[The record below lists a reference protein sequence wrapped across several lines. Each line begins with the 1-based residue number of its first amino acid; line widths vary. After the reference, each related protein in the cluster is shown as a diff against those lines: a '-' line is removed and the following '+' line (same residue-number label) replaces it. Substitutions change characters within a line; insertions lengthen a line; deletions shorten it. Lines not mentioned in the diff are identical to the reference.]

1 MFFRK
6 TKLSFSIFLSAADGA
21 FSQLDLCSFLSALK
35 KTNRRPC
42 RRGLCLPGR
51 LRCPRPHHGRGRDG
65 GARAGAQRVSGKW
78 LIVSFFFFFGAVSS
92 LSTLSFLRPPPSL
105 SLSFSFS
112 LSFSLFLFLFLSLFL
127 FLTLFLFPTHAC
139 TLSALL
145 YCMEHLE
152 DSLEDWLGEELSAFG
167 DDDYLL
173 FDCPGQVELYSHV
186 SCFRS
191 LADYLAS
198 HDVRACA
205 VYCLDVQF
213 AASPSKYVA
222 GCLAALAAMV
232 CLEMPHVNV
241 LTKVD
246 LLPKEGKSALRRYL
260 VPDANELSRDL
271 AAASAFGAGGGG
283 GAEGGSS
290 AAAAAGPSSSNNGS
304 HARRT
309 RALDEAV
316 VRLLDDWALVSFVP
330 LDRSGAPLGGSDDE
344 DDFGSGRGEGGAGG
358 ASSAL
363 GIERRAPRG
372 ADGEGDGFYTPGV
385 DEGAGVA
392 AVLAHIDHAI
402 QFGEDADVKIAPDR
416 EEAEEGGG
424 DE

>member
-1 MFFRK
+1 
-6 TKLSFSIFLSAADGA
+6 
-21 FSQLDLCSFLSALK
+21 
-35 KTNRRPC
+35 
-42 RRGLCLPGR
+42 
-51 LRCPRPHHGRGRDG
+51 
-65 GARAGAQRVSGKW
+65 
-78 LIVSFFFFFGAVSS
+78 
-92 LSTLSFLRPPPSL
+92 
-105 SLSFSFS
+105 
-112 LSFSLFLFLFLSLFL
+112 
-127 FLTLFLFPTHAC
+127 
-139 TLSALL
+139 
-145 YCMEHLE
+145 MEHLE

-191 LADYLAS
+191 LADYLSS

-213 AASPSKYVA
+213 ASSPSKYVA

-246 LLPKEGKSALRRYL
+246 LLPKEGKRALRRYL
-260 VPDANELSRDL
+260 IPDATELSRDL
-271 AAASAFGAGGGG
+271 EAASASAASFGA
-283 GAEGGSS
+283 AAGGSS
-290 AAAAAGPSSSNNGS
+290 GVEGDSAAALSAAQSQSNNGA

-344 DDFGSGRGEGGAGG
+344 EEEERAGGAGAG
-358 ASSAL
+358 AGAGGVASSAL
-363 GIERRAPRG
+363 GIERRALRSANG
-372 ADGEGDGFYTPGV
+372 DEGGDGFYTPGV

-416 EEAEEGGG
+416 EELDEGGGG

>member
-1 MFFRK
+1 M
-6 TKLSFSIFLSAADGA
+6 
-21 FSQLDLCSFLSALK
+21 
-35 KTNRRPC
+35 
-42 RRGLCLPGR
+42 
-51 LRCPRPHHGRGRDG
+51 
-65 GARAGAQRVSGKW
+65 
-78 LIVSFFFFFGAVSS
+78 
-92 LSTLSFLRPPPSL
+92 
-105 SLSFSFS
+105 
-112 LSFSLFLFLFLSLFL
+112 
-127 FLTLFLFPTHAC
+127 
-139 TLSALL
+139 
-145 YCMEHLE
+145 
-152 DSLEDWLGEELSAFG
+152 DWVGEELAAFG

-246 LLPKEGKSALRRYL
+246 LLPKEGKRALRRYL

-271 AAASAFGAGGGG
+271 EAASSSFGLGGTGSSSG
-283 GAEGGSS
+283 FEGSS
-290 AAAAAGPSSSNNGS
+290 AAAAAVSSSSNNGA

-344 DDFGSGRGEGGAGG
+344 EDFGSGRSGEGGEGGSGAGGGG

-363 GIERRAPRG
+363 GIERRALRG

-424 DE
+424 GGDE

>member
-1 MFFRK
+1 
-6 TKLSFSIFLSAADGA
+6 
-21 FSQLDLCSFLSALK
+21 
-35 KTNRRPC
+35 
-42 RRGLCLPGR
+42 
-51 LRCPRPHHGRGRDG
+51 
-65 GARAGAQRVSGKW
+65 
-78 LIVSFFFFFGAVSS
+78 
-92 LSTLSFLRPPPSL
+92 
-105 SLSFSFS
+105 
-112 LSFSLFLFLFLSLFL
+112 
-127 FLTLFLFPTHAC
+127 
-139 TLSALL
+139 
-145 YCMEHLE
+145 MEHLE
-152 DSLEDWLGEELSAFG
+152 DSLEDWLGEELAAFG

-198 HDVRACA
+198 RDVRACA

-213 AASPSKYVA
+213 ASSPSKYVA

-246 LLPKEGKSALRRYL
+246 LLPKEGKRALRRYL
-260 VPDANELSRDL
+260 IPDANELSRDL
-271 AAASAFGAGGGG
+271 AEASSSSPAASSAGAGG
-283 GAEGGSS
+283 AD
-290 AAAAAGPSSSNNGS
+290 ASSNNSNTNSNNNS

-316 VRLLDDWALVSFVP
+316 VRLLDDWSLVSFIP

-344 DDFGSGRGEGGAGG
+344 EDFGSGGGGSTGG
-358 ASSAL
+358 NATSAL
-363 GIERRAPRG
+363 GIERRAVSRHG
-372 ADGEGDGFYTPGV
+372 DDGEEGDGFYTPGV

-416 EEAEEGGG
+416 EEPEE
-424 DE
+424 E

>member
-1 MFFRK
+1 
-6 TKLSFSIFLSAADGA
+6 
-21 FSQLDLCSFLSALK
+21 
-35 KTNRRPC
+35 
-42 RRGLCLPGR
+42 
-51 LRCPRPHHGRGRDG
+51 
-65 GARAGAQRVSGKW
+65 
-78 LIVSFFFFFGAVSS
+78 
-92 LSTLSFLRPPPSL
+92 
-105 SLSFSFS
+105 
-112 LSFSLFLFLFLSLFL
+112 
-127 FLTLFLFPTHAC
+127 
-139 TLSALL
+139 
-145 YCMEHLE
+145 MEHLE

-191 LADYLAS
+191 LADYLSS

-246 LLPKEGKSALRRYL
+246 LLPKEGKRALRRYL

-271 AAASAFGAGGGG
+271 AAASSSFGGAGGDAVGS
-283 GAEGGSS
+283 ASS
-290 AAAAAGPSSSNNGS
+290 AGAGLSNNGS

-330 LDRSGAPLGGSDDE
+330 LDRSGAPLGDSDDE
-344 DDFGSGRGEGGAGG
+344 EDFGRGGRAGG
-358 ASSAL
+358 DAGVSNASSAL
-363 GIERRAPRG
+363 GIERRAMRN
-372 ADGEGDGFYTPGV
+372 DGDEEGGDGFYTPGV

-416 EEAEEGGG
+416 EEELEEGGG
-424 DE
+424 GD

>member
-1 MFFRK
+1 
-6 TKLSFSIFLSAADGA
+6 
-21 FSQLDLCSFLSALK
+21 
-35 KTNRRPC
+35 
-42 RRGLCLPGR
+42 
-51 LRCPRPHHGRGRDG
+51 
-65 GARAGAQRVSGKW
+65 
-78 LIVSFFFFFGAVSS
+78 
-92 LSTLSFLRPPPSL
+92 
-105 SLSFSFS
+105 
-112 LSFSLFLFLFLSLFL
+112 
-127 FLTLFLFPTHAC
+127 
-139 TLSALL
+139 
-145 YCMEHLE
+145 MEHLE

-191 LADYLAS
+191 LADYLSS

-213 AASPSKYVA
+213 AASPSKFVA

-246 LLPKEGKSALRRYL
+246 LLPKEGKRALRRYL
-260 VPDANELSRDL
+260 IPDANELSRDL
-271 AAASAFGAGGGG
+271 AAASAFGAGGSGIV
-283 GAEGGSS
+283 EGGS
-290 AAAAAGPSSSNNGS
+290 GVPSSNSNNGA

-344 DDFGSGRGEGGAGG
+344 DDGRAGEGGD

-363 GIERRAPRG
+363 GIERRAVRNTNG
-372 ADGEGDGFYTPGV
+372 DEGDGFYTPGL

-416 EEAEEGGG
+416 EEAEEAGG

>member
-1 MFFRK
+1 
-6 TKLSFSIFLSAADGA
+6 
-21 FSQLDLCSFLSALK
+21 
-35 KTNRRPC
+35 
-42 RRGLCLPGR
+42 
-51 LRCPRPHHGRGRDG
+51 
-65 GARAGAQRVSGKW
+65 
-78 LIVSFFFFFGAVSS
+78 
-92 LSTLSFLRPPPSL
+92 
-105 SLSFSFS
+105 
-112 LSFSLFLFLFLSLFL
+112 
-127 FLTLFLFPTHAC
+127 
-139 TLSALL
+139 
-145 YCMEHLE
+145 MEHLE

-246 LLPKEGKSALRRYL
+246 LLPKEGKRALRRYL
-260 VPDANELSRDL
+260 IPDANELSRDL
-271 AAASAFGAGGGG
+271 EAASGAGA
-283 GAEGGSS
+283 GAGAACGSGS
-290 AAAAAGPSSSNNGS
+290 GAALANNGA

-344 DDFGSGRGEGGAGG
+344 EDYGGRTGGEGAGD

-363 GIERRAPRG
+363 GIERRALRSNG
-372 ADGEGDGFYTPGV
+372 GDEGGDGFYTPGV

-416 EEAEEGGG
+416 EEVE

>member
-1 MFFRK
+1 
-6 TKLSFSIFLSAADGA
+6 
-21 FSQLDLCSFLSALK
+21 
-35 KTNRRPC
+35 
-42 RRGLCLPGR
+42 
-51 LRCPRPHHGRGRDG
+51 
-65 GARAGAQRVSGKW
+65 
-78 LIVSFFFFFGAVSS
+78 
-92 LSTLSFLRPPPSL
+92 
-105 SLSFSFS
+105 
-112 LSFSLFLFLFLSLFL
+112 
-127 FLTLFLFPTHAC
+127 
-139 TLSALL
+139 
-145 YCMEHLE
+145 MEHLE

-191 LADYLAS
+191 LADYLSS

-246 LLPKEGKSALRRYL
+246 LLPKEGKRALRRYL
-260 VPDANELSRDL
+260 IPDANELSRDL
-271 AAASAFGAGGGG
+271 ETASAVSSSSFGVGSGAAS
-283 GAEGGSS
+283 EGVDASPLP
-290 AAAAAGPSSSNNGS
+290 AVSNNGA

-344 DDFGSGRGEGGAGG
+344 DDGRAGDTG
-358 ASSAL
+358 NAAGLASSAL
-363 GIERRAPRG
+363 GIDHRAVRSA
-372 ADGEGDGFYTPGV
+372 ADEGDGFYTPGV

-416 EEAEEGGG
+416 EEEADVEG
-424 DE
+424 

>member
-1 MFFRK
+1 
-6 TKLSFSIFLSAADGA
+6 
-21 FSQLDLCSFLSALK
+21 
-35 KTNRRPC
+35 
-42 RRGLCLPGR
+42 
-51 LRCPRPHHGRGRDG
+51 
-65 GARAGAQRVSGKW
+65 
-78 LIVSFFFFFGAVSS
+78 
-92 LSTLSFLRPPPSL
+92 
-105 SLSFSFS
+105 
-112 LSFSLFLFLFLSLFL
+112 
-127 FLTLFLFPTHAC
+127 
-139 TLSALL
+139 
-145 YCMEHLE
+145 MEHLE

-191 LADYLAS
+191 LADYLSS

-246 LLPKEGKSALRRYL
+246 LLPKEGKRALRRYL
-260 VPDANELSRDL
+260 IPDANELSRDL
-271 AAASAFGAGGGG
+271 DAASRAGAGAGAGAAG
-283 GAEGGSS
+283 AGAAGAAEGGV
-290 AAAAAGPSSSNNGS
+290 ASSNNGA

-344 DDFGSGRGEGGAGG
+344 EDCGGRAGEGAGAGD

-363 GIERRAPRG
+363 GIERRALRTNG
-372 ADGEGDGFYTPGV
+372 DEGGDGFYTPGV

-416 EEAEEGGG
+416 EEAE